1 MEQTQ
6 EVMSIQFE
14 PRQRFGNVSLPR
26 GLSHTRGSSSGAE
39 IGNPEGEENHRDHP
53 QATQDKTNNVH

>member
-14 PRQRFGNVSLPR
+14 PRQRFGDVPPAK
-26 GLSHTRGSSSGAE
+26 GLVTRRGSNSGAK

-53 QATQDKTNNVH
+53 QATQDKTNNIH